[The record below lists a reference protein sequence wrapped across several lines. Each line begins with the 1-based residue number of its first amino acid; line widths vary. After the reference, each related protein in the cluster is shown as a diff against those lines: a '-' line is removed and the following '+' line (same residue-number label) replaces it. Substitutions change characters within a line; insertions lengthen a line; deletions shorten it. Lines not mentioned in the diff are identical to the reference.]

1 MGEDPSAGRPPGAAV
16 TAPASQGSGS
26 AAALR
31 ADIERTRLALGDT
44 VEALAG
50 KTDVKARAKGKAAE
64 VRGKVTAKLHSARES
79 GGAGGNGGGP
89 SGASAAV
96 EQARAK
102 AQANPVPTAAA
113 AALLGGFLLGR
124 ITKRR

>member
-1 MGEDPSAGRPPGAAV
+1 M
-16 TAPASQGSGS
+16 TAPAPQQ
-26 AAALR
+26 AASTAELR

-50 KTDVKARAKGKAAE
+50 KTDVKARAKGKVAE
-64 VRGKVTAKLHSARES
+64 VRGKVTAKLSSARES
-79 GGAGGNGGGP
+79 GGAENGGP
-89 SGASAAV
+89 SGPSVAV
-96 EQARAK
+96 QQARAK

>member
-1 MGEDPSAGRPPGAAV
+1 MGEDPSAGRPAGAAV
-16 TAPASQGSGS
+16 TAPAPERSDS

-50 KTDVKARAKGKAAE
+50 KTDVKARAKGKVAE
-64 VRGKVTAKLHSARES
+64 VRGKVTAKISSARES
-79 GGAGGNGGGP
+79 SGDGDGGP
-89 SGASAAV
+89 SGPGVAV
-96 EQARAK
+96 QQARAK

>member
-1 MGEDPSAGRPPGAAV
+1 V
-16 TAPASQGSGS
+16 TAPAPERTDS

-31 ADIERTRLALGDT
+31 RDIERTRLALGDT

-50 KTDVKARAKGKAAE
+50 KTDVKARAKSKVAE
-64 VRGKVTAKLHSARES
+64 VRQKVTAKVSSAREN
-79 GGAGGNGGGP
+79 GGTADGGP
-89 SGASAAV
+89 SGASVAV
-96 EQARAK
+96 QQARAK

>member
-1 MGEDPSAGRPPGAAV
+1 MAEDPSAGRSSGAAV
-16 TAPASQGSGS
+16 TAPAPTSSDT
-26 AAALR
+26 AVLR

-50 KTDVKARAKGKAAE
+50 KTDVKARAKSKVAE
-64 VRGKVTAKLHSARES
+64 VRHDVTEKLGRARE
-79 GGAGGNGGGP
+79 NGP
-89 SGASAAV
+89 DGASAAAR
-96 EQARAK
+96 QMRAK

>member
-1 MGEDPSAGRPPGAAV
+1 MVEDQSAGGPAGAAL
-16 TAPASQGSGS
+16 TTRAPEQTD

-31 ADIERTRLALGDT
+31 AEIERTRLALGDT

-64 VRGKVTAKLHSARES
+64 VRRTVTEKLGRARE
-79 GGAGGNGGGP
+79 ADPDGP
-89 SGASAAV
+89 SGAAGQV
-96 EQARAK
+96 RAK
-102 AQANPVPTAAA
+102 AQANPIPTAAA
-113 AALLGGFLLGR
+113 AALVGGFLLGR